1 MFMPHEKGNSPSRS
15 GRIATVVFA
24 WAGRARRMP
33 KSGSTISSLQG
44 LDSRRSKVSRSGHA
58 AAGDDQVRGVAAFDH
73 DRDVGARDDG
83 GGPLSEEK
91 DEEKDDQR
99 RSDADRG
106 DAIRRHA
113 SLLRA
118 RRRLLVTTEIEE
130 AAIAADAIIGES
142 IQPVRG

>member
-1 MFMPHEKGNSPSRS
+1 
-15 GRIATVVFA
+15 
-24 WAGRARRMP
+24 MP

-44 LDSRRSKVSRSGHA
+44 LASRRSKVSRSGTPRRA
-58 AAGDDQVRGVAAFDH
+58 TTRSGRVAALDH

-83 GGPLSEEK
+83 GAPLSEEE

-99 RSDADRG
+99 RADPDRG

-130 AAIAADAIIGES
+130 AAIAAEAIIGES
-142 IQPVRG
+142 IQPVTG